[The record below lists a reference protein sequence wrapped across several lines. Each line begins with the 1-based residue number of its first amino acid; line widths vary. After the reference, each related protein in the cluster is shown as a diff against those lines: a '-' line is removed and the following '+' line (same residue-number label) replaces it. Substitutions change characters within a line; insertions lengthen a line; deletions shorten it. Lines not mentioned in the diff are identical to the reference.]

1 MKHCIIGFLG
11 CVLALP
17 MAAQET
23 YQNTRLLGNDLNG
36 TARYV
41 GMGGA
46 MEALGADISTISTN
60 PAGLG
65 LFRKGQVTLSGGFL
79 SQPDATTHTSFE
91 GIQASINAD
100 KNKLSFDQIGVV
112 APLRMGQ
119 NSYLNL
125 GFNYHKSRNF
135 NQILNAAARLENA
148 SQNKLSAI
156 KYALGVD
163 EYAWNGVDA
172 NYENLLGGK
181 DDQGA
186 EVMSYLNGT
195 AYVFGQY
202 QQGYIGSYDFCVS
215 GNINDRIYLGITLG
229 LQDVNYR
236 SNTYYTENLEAN
248 AYSEMWESLKIDGTG
263 VDIKFG
269 AIFRPI
275 EESPFRVGLYINTP
289 VFYDLTMRGVNDV
302 SMTQYVND
310 QAHTADCSQTAS
322 YDYKVYTP
330 WKFGL
335 SMGHT
340 VANSLALGATYEY
353 ADYGS
358 TDNRIISR
366 SYYDPWY
373 GDYYSDS
380 ESDAAMNEHSKQ
392 SLKGVHTLKLGM
404 EYKPIS
410 SFALRAGY
418 NFISSAF
425 EKDAFR
431 DGSIESPGSA
441 YATSTDYTNWK
452 ATHRFTLGMGYQ
464 VGKANF
470 DVAYQ
475 YNQTKGD
482 FYPFM
487 SYVGDENPANDNVA
501 SACEVK
507 NNRHQF
513 LFTVGYR
520 F

>member
-36 TARYV
+36 TARSV

-125 GFNYHKSRNF
+125 GFTYHKSRTF

-156 KYALGVD
+156 KYALGVN

-215 GNINDRIYLGITLG
+215 GNINDRVYLGITLG

-248 AYSEMWESLKIDGTG
+248 AYSEM
-263 VDIKFG
+263 
-269 AIFRPI
+269 
-275 EESPFRVGLYINTP
+275 
-289 VFYDLTMRGVNDV
+289 
-302 SMTQYVND
+302 
-310 QAHTADCSQTAS
+310 
-322 YDYKVYTP
+322 
-330 WKFGL
+330 
-335 SMGHT
+335 
-340 VANSLALGATYEY
+340 
-353 ADYGS
+353 
-358 TDNRIISR
+358 
-366 SYYDPWY
+366 
-373 GDYYSDS
+373 
-380 ESDAAMNEHSKQ
+380 
-392 SLKGVHTLKLGM
+392 
-404 EYKPIS
+404 
-410 SFALRAGY
+410 
-418 NFISSAF
+418 
-425 EKDAFR
+425 
-431 DGSIESPGSA
+431 
-441 YATSTDYTNWK
+441 
-452 ATHRFTLGMGYQ
+452 
-464 VGKANF
+464 
-470 DVAYQ
+470 
-475 YNQTKGD
+475 
-482 FYPFM
+482 
-487 SYVGDENPANDNVA
+487 
-501 SACEVK
+501 
-507 NNRHQF
+507 
-513 LFTVGYR
+513 
-520 F
+520 